1 MNIPVLHQLALNES
15 PYPPLPSVREA
26 MQRAVAQAHR
36 YPQFYPDDLTEWI
49 AAWCQVSPDRVA
61 VGSGSVGVALQL
73 LQAVVEPGD
82 TVAYAWRTFDAYPLL
97 AAMVGAGTVPVP
109 LTPDG
114 SQDLNA
120 LLVALDHRTR
130 VVVLCN
136 PHNPTGTLITA
147 DALSAFLRQVPR
159 HVTVLLDEA
168 YVEFAR
174 GAQLPDAAA
183 LLDRHPNLLVLR
195 TFSKAYGL
203 AALRIGYG
211 LGATDL
217 VARIRRQQL
226 PFGINAV
233 ATAAVEAS
241 LRAVDELRRRVDT
254 VIAERDRLHHQLA
267 AHGWHIRPGHA
278 NSVWLAAPDPVD
290 EAAAALTAARIRAR
304 HYPGEGLRL
313 TVGSRQANDAVLAA
327 LAGASRHAASEGGA
341 PGTRHD
347 GRATAVRHNGLRRA
361 PVVRSPSAHDD

>member
-1 MNIPVLHQLALNES
+1 MDTPVLHRLALNES

-26 MQRAVAQAHR
+26 MRRAVAQAHR
-36 YPQFYPDDLTEWI
+36 YPQFHPDDLTERI
-49 AAWCQVSPDRVA
+49 AAWCRVTPDRVA

-73 LQAVVEPGD
+73 LQAVVRPGD

-97 AAMVGAGTVPVP
+97 AAMVGARSAPVP
-109 LTPDG
+109 LSPDG
-114 SQDLNA
+114 HQDLGA
-120 LLVALDHRTR
+120 LLAALDHRTR

-136 PHNPTGTLITA
+136 PHNPTGSLVTA

-174 GAQLPDAAA
+174 GVDLPDSLA
-183 LLDRHPNLLVLR
+183 LLDAHPNLLVLR

-203 AALRIGYG
+203 AALRVGYG
-211 LGATDL
+211 LGACDL

-233 ATAAVEAS
+233 ATAAVKAS
-241 LRAVDELRRRVDT
+241 LRAEGELRRRVDT
-254 VIAERDRLHHQLA
+254 VVAERERLRRELVSL
-267 AHGWHIRPGHA
+267 GWRVRPGHA
-278 NSVWLAAPDPVD
+278 NCVWLAAPDPID
-290 EAAAALTAARIRAR
+290 EGAAALTEAGVQTR

-313 TVGSRQANDAVLAA
+313 TVGDRKANDTVLTA
-327 LAGASRHAASEGGA
+327 LGGL
-341 PGTRHD
+341 
-347 GRATAVRHNGLRRA
+347 RARGSDRAFVLHLRRA
-361 PVVRSPSAHDD
+361 DP

>member
-1 MNIPVLHQLALNES
+1 MDIPVLHRLALNES

-36 YPQFYPDDLTEWI
+36 YPQFHPDDLTEQI
-49 AAWCQVSPDRVA
+49 ASWCRVTSDRVA

-73 LQAVVEPGD
+73 LRAVVRPGD

-97 AAMVGAGTVPVP
+97 ATMAGAQPVP
-109 LTPDG
+109 IPLSPDG
-114 SQDLNA
+114 HQDLDA
-120 LLVALDHRTR
+120 LLTALDHRTR

-136 PHNPTGTLITA
+136 PHNPTGSLVTA

-174 GAQLPDAAA
+174 DTNLPDTSA
-183 LLDRHPNLLVLR
+183 LLDAHPNLLVLR

-203 AALRIGYG
+203 AALRVGYG
-211 LGATDL
+211 LGAPDL
-217 VARIRRQQL
+217 VERIRRQQL

-233 ATAAVEAS
+233 ATAAVKAS
-241 LRAVDELRRRVDT
+241 LRAESELRLRVDA
-254 VIAERDRLHHQLA
+254 VVAERERLRRELVSL
-267 AHGWHIRPGHA
+267 GWRVRPGHA
-278 NSVWLAAPDPVD
+278 NSIWLAAPDPIG
-290 EAAAALTAARIRAR
+290 EGAAALTNAGVQAR

-313 TVGSRQANDAVLAA
+313 TVANRTANDAVLTA
-327 LAGASRHAASEGGA
+327 L
-341 PGTRHD
+341 T
-347 GRATAVRHNGLRRA
+347 GLRVHQSVTRT
-361 PVVRSPSAHDD
+361 